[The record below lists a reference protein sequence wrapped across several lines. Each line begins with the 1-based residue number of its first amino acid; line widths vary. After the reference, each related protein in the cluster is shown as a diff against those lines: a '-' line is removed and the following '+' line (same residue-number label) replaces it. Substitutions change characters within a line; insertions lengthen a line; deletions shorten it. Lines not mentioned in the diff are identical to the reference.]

1 MSNVTVL
8 GAGGW
13 GIGLSL
19 VASRMNHQVTLWS
32 HDKEEL
38 EQLRLHNENR
48 ERLPGVFLPHGIRL
62 TGSLREAVKRADM
75 VILAVP
81 SYAIRTTAAALGKYL
96 KPDALVVNAGK
107 GLEDGTLK
115 RFSRVIAE
123 ELPDARVAVL
133 SGPSHAEEVA
143 RRVPTTV
150 TVSAEDMTVAR
161 TVQEMLSHSLFRIY
175 LNADL
180 IGVELGGALKNVI
193 ALCAGIV
200 DGLGLGDNTKAAL
213 MTRGLAEMA
222 RLGMALGAK
231 QNTFAGLSGMGDLMV
246 TCGSLHSR
254 NLRAGVLIGRGEA
267 VETTIQRVGTVEG
280 YLACGAARELAELH
294 GVEMPLVEQCYLVCY
309 ENKDPRQALYDLTV
323 RPTGSEND
331 DEPLWDR

>member
-1 MSNVTVL
+1 MSKITVL

-19 VASRMNHQVTLWS
+19 VASRMDHQVTLWS
-32 HDKEEL
+32 FDKEEL

-62 TGSLREAVKRADM
+62 TGDMREAAQADM
-75 VILAVP
+75 VIMAVP
-81 SYAIRTTAAALGKYL
+81 SFAIRSTAAALGKYL
-96 KPDALVVNAGK
+96 KPGTVVVNAGK

-115 RFSRVIAE
+115 RFSQVISE
-123 ELPDARVAVL
+123 ELPTARVAVL

-150 TVSAEDMTVAR
+150 TVAAEDMEVAR
-161 TVQEMLSHSLFRIY
+161 QVQEQLSHSLFRIY

-180 IGVELGGALKNVI
+180 VGVELGGALKNVI

-222 RLGMALGAK
+222 RLGTALGAK
-231 QNTFAGLSGMGDLMV
+231 QPTFAGLSGMGDLMV
-246 TCGSLHSR
+246 TCGSMHSR

-267 VETTIQRVGTVEG
+267 VDTTIRRVGTVEG
-280 YLACGAARELAELH
+280 YLAVGAARALAQNA

-309 ENKDPRQALYDLTV
+309 ENKDPRQALYDLTM
-323 RPTGSEND
+323 RPSRSE
-331 DEPLWDR
+331 DEPLWIN